1 SLFDDGGR
9 VWLDDI
15 LVIDDGVPD
24 GAVTPVTSLPFTV
37 TAGERKRIRIDF
49 FELAGAAS
57 LDLKWALGTS
67 TPQPIPDTAVTPGYN
82 LPTSSTVD
90 DSVPGASGLASNLVT
105 PLSTSTGYGSNPW
118 LGMATTSTVD
128 PGGLGLTTTIGYEAP
143 SAAANKW
150 LRRLTRTM
158 PAGGGAVTTSDYY
171 DDTEGP
177 IEAVCG
183 APASAPQY
191 GALKSITGPTVNG
204 SEVATEY
211 VYDDLGRTIGTK
223 STGDPAWSCVTY
235 DARGRVAETA

>member
-1 SLFDDGGR
+1 LTSRAWAAGSPGSGIPAENFSLRLTGVITFPTAGDYKLSSLFDDGGR

-90 DSVPGASGLASNLVT
+90 DSVPGASGLASNLV
-105 PLSTSTGYGSNPW
+105 
-118 LGMATTSTVD
+118 
-128 PGGLGLTTTIGYEAP
+128 
-143 SAAANKW
+143 
-150 LRRLTRTM
+150 
-158 PAGGGAVTTSDYY
+158 
-171 DDTEGP
+171 
-177 IEAVCG
+177 
-183 APASAPQY
+183 
-191 GALKSITGPTVNG
+191 
-204 SEVATEY
+204 
-211 VYDDLGRTIGTK
+211 
-223 STGDPAWSCVTY
+223 
-235 DARGRVAETA
+235 